1 MARKLR
7 FFKEQM
13 TKAGVLPSP
22 MPVAP
27 AHVDF
32 DDLEVHLFVP
42 VLHEASDYFACLI
55 LFSMKKPCSYYRLN
69 FVNLMRS

>member
-13 TKAGVLPSP
+13 TKAGVLPSL
-22 MPVAP
+22 MLVAP
-27 AHVDF
+27 THVDF

-42 VLHEASDYFACLI
+42 VHLEASII
-55 LFSMKKPCSYYRLN
+55 LHVSFCFL
-69 FVNLMRS
+69 